1 MANAI
6 LSDAPV
12 TTSQIAGPALADG
25 PSLYAPSIDY
35 TDPATGNNNIIA
47 AKLHIFKSGD
57 SGVTWSEKDATN
69 APSGYTGQITELYGA
84 PALAPYFIIDTI
96 VYFEYPV
103 PGYTWPQII
112 PFELSGDGTV
122 LPSGATSSNDT
133 ISINLLEY
141 GSVVQACTLVVDGI
155 FGISSDPAS
164 IAAPLAAALNA
175 QLIGLGITADVL
187 TFQVGGFLPYYSNI
201 VGNVVHWS
209 LDRMILTTS
218 FTGSHWQIACEGN
231 MLSPYNPAR
240 AGEAALHVFGDFID
254 PITIFTVT
262 GVDANQNAIAI
273 PKLFNTYGACLSN
286 HVIYLAYVAPDSTL
300 AIARYNTTTDTW
312 MAPITGGPSLT
323 MVPYDSFYA
332 ANLACSLVAEIKV
345 RSTGAVVICYS
356 VGHSEGQ
363 TSADIYYSHW
373 VIYSA
378 GAWGSVNLISSSY
391 ENCPNGS
398 IIDGSDNAIFF
409 INGVQNTTGT
419 PPNNYIQSFV
429 VLANGSTVGPAA
441 VDPSFTTAYA
451 GIGVRDGPQTIPAPV
466 QCAIVGTHLTI
477 GITYGSPSSYGVFM
491 AEISIT
497 SLLAGGSWTTF
508 HSPTYAAGYNQ
519 WFGAQSV
526 AYWNSQY
533 RVFLCQTG
541 SGSYNGTDGM
551 GKIAMGS
558 GNATGGGVD
567 ASWGTAATVVSL
579 NSLPALSAIGAS
591 TIPYNVSAVN
601 MQGGY
606 VGLLYTFYAFVA
618 STTYGISPYYYT
630 RFLVLGSMTAS
641 CNSPQSGSVN
651 GPYAHTF
658 TSTGGIPPLTW
669 SVTSGSLPTG
679 LTLNPA
685 TGVVSGV
692 PTATGTFSFSLT
704 VTDSLG
710 NTASVSCSI
719 NINTVFKAT
728 CNAYNSTVGTSYSQ
742 TIGVTGGV
750 SPFTFSL
757 QAGALPSGTTLNT
770 STGVISGT
778 LTSPGR
784 FYYTIKVVDS
794 TGAVAF
800 ATCSQQTCP
809 SS

>member
-1 MANAI
+1 MTSDDSAI
-6 LSDAPV
+6 VIS
-12 TTSQIAGPALADG
+12 TTL
-25 PSLYAPSIDY
+25 
-35 TDPATGNNNIIA
+35 TGHA
-47 AKLHIFKSGD
+47 
-57 SGVTWSEKDATN
+57 
-69 APSGYTGQITELYGA
+69 
-84 PALAPYFIIDTI
+84 
-96 VYFEYPV
+96 
-103 PGYTWPQII
+103 
-112 PFELSGDGTV
+112 
-122 LPSGATSSNDT
+122 
-133 ISINLLEY
+133 
-141 GSVVQACTLVVDGI
+141 
-155 FGISSDPAS
+155 
-164 IAAPLAAALNA
+164 
-175 QLIGLGITADVL
+175 
-187 TFQVGGFLPYYSNI
+187 
-201 VGNVVHWS
+201 WS
-209 LDRMILTTS
+209 LAIS
-218 FTGSHWQIACEGN
+218 GN
-231 MLSPYNPAR
+231 MIEPLNP
-240 AGEAALHVFGDFID
+240 
-254 PITIFTVT
+254 TVT
-262 GVDANQNAIAI
+262 GHAILRYASVYFTTDIYTVYGTDPNINPI
-273 PKLFNTYGACLSN
+273 PVMFNTLGACISN
-286 HVIYLAYVAPDSTL
+286 HVIYIAYVGLDQTL
-300 AIARYNTTTDTW
+300 NIARYNTLTDTW
-312 MAPITGGPSLT
+312 MTTITGGPALT
-323 MVPYDSFYA
+323 MVPFDSGVG
-332 ANLACSLVAEIKV
+332 ANVACTFVAEIKV
-345 RSTGAVVICYS
+345 RSTGAVVIAYAIGNS
-356 VGHSEGQ
+356 AADS
-363 TSADIYYSHW
+363 SADTYYTHW
-373 VIYSA
+373 VVYNGS
-378 GAWGSVNLISSSY
+378 WGSTSLLTSSY
-391 ENCPNGS
+391 VNTPVGS
-398 IIDGSDNAIFF
+398 VIDASDNVIFF
-409 INGVQNTTGT
+409 IGGPTWTSGT
-419 PPNNYIQSFV
+419 NNYVQTFI
-429 VLANGSTVGPAA
+429 VLHTGSTVGPTPI
-441 VDPSFTTAYA
+441 DPSNSTAYITT
-451 GIGVRDGPQTIPAPV
+451 GLRDMPQTKPPQV
-466 QCAIVGTHLTI
+466 QATIYSGHLTI
-477 GITYGSPSSYGVFM
+477 AITFGAPSGAAVYM
-491 AEISIT
+491 AEISVT
-497 SLLAGGSWTTF
+497 SLLAGGSWTIF
-508 HSPTYAAGYNQ
+508 SSPHYAAGYSQ